1 MLQEVTAEIEKT
13 AKAVVNEIHTAL
25 PGEIISFDG
34 GMATVKPIGK
44 YVTSDG
50 VKLDYPTITEAPVI
64 FPFCQ
69 SSGVGIAFPV
79 KKGDSCIILVSEVE
93 LDAWRTG
100 SDSLGSLKFDLSS
113 AMVIPGLLEKS
124 YEPMIRASSCNA
136 VIIKAGGAEIMVNDG
151 GCTIDTGSTVMELD
165 DGGVHIDGSL
175 TVTGDIKAGSV
186 SLKNHTHVDSTGGD
200 TQKPK

>member
-25 PGEIISFDG
+25 
-34 GMATVKPIGK
+34 
-44 YVTSDG
+44 
-50 VKLDYPTITEAPVI
+50 PTITEAPVI

-124 YEPMIRASSCNA
+124 YEPMIRASSGNA
-136 VIIKAGGAEIMVNDG
+136 VITGA
-151 GCTIDTGSTVMELD
+151 
-165 DGGVHIDGSL
+165 
-175 TVTGDIKAGSV
+175 IKAGSV